1 MKERDDRLAV
11 VAHELRSPVAAL
23 EALVEAARTA
33 TDAELLTKLLR
44 LGAAAGRDIERICT
58 DADLSLLDHE
68 PVEIADL
75 LGACRALGATTDEV
89 PVGWLVA
96 GDATRLRQAL
106 ANVVA
111 NGLRH
116 GTEVVVTA
124 RQDDANIVVELTDN
138 GPGIP
143 PDLDVFERG
152 VSGAG
157 SSGYGLWLARAIT
170 EAHGGSLDVMPAP
183 AGARLRFV
191 LPRAFAS

>member
-1 MKERDDRLAV
+1 MKERGDRLAV

-33 TDAELLTKLLR
+33 PDAELLTKLLR
-44 LGAAAGRDIERICT
+44 LGAAAGRDIERICA
-58 DADLSLLDHE
+58 DADLSLLDRE

-75 LGACRALGATTDEV
+75 LGACRALGATTHEV
-89 PVGWLVA
+89 PVGWLVV

-124 RQDDANIVVELTDN
+124 RQDDANIVVEMTDD

-143 PDLDVFERG
+143 AELDVFERG

-157 SSGYGLWLARAIT
+157 SSGYGLWLARAIM
-170 EAHGGSLDVMPAP
+170 EAHGGSLEVVPVP